1 MSSTTT
7 LKGNSNFSSLME
19 ESYQKVFNM
28 AYRLAGN
35 RQDAEDLTQEAC
47 YRAYRSFEDFEGD
60 RPFTNWIFKIVTRLY
75 LDLRRTRSRRVTEV
89 SLDAPVY
96 SGGDPDLR
104 YEPAD
109 NRANPETVLMD
120 NVISEEMQAA
130 FESLSPEQREL
141 VKLVDLADV
150 NREAIANDLTAP
162 VGTVR
167 SRLHR
172 AHKRMREQLTGKH
185 EAVKTVESVS
195 NKTWTRASAV
205 GPSNAGSDWLST
217 SFINLAKSC

>member
-1 MSSTTT
+1 MTTT
-7 LKGNSNFSSLME
+7 TTITGKTNFSTLME

-47 YRAYRSFEDFEGD
+47 YRAFRSFEDFEGD

-75 LDLRRTRSRRVTEV
+75 LDLRRTRSRRVSEV

-109 NRANPETVLMD
+109 NRANPEFVLMEST
-120 NVISEEMQAA
+120 ISEEMQAA
-130 FESLSPEQREL
+130 LDSLSPEQREL
-141 VKLVDLADV
+141 VAMVDLADV
-150 NREAIANDLTAP
+150 KRESVADSITAP

-172 AHKRMREQLTGKH
+172 AHKRMRDQLLGKH
-185 EAVKTVESVS
+185 EAVTPISTPS
-195 NKTWTRASAV
+195 RAKRPVIA
-205 GPSNAGSDWLST
+205 PSNSGSDWLST
-217 SFINLAKSC
+217 SFINLAKTCG